1 MQEKLDQMK
10 IENMKLQQIIEE
22 KKWENSLEKS
32 DFKEI
37 LQILERKIERKMKV
51 QIAEARFSLENSYRK
66 KQLEE
71 DEKLKKVTKQKN
83 SIMN

>member
-37 LQILERKIERKMKV
+37 L
-51 QIAEARFSLENSYRK
+51 
-66 KQLEE
+66 
-71 DEKLKKVTKQKN
+71 
-83 SIMN
+83 

>member
-37 LQILERKIERKMKV
+37 LQILERKIESKMKV